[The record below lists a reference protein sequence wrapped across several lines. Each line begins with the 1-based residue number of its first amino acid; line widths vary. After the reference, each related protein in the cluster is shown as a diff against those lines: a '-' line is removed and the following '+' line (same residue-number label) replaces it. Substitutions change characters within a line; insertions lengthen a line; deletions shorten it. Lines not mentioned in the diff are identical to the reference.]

1 MRKKIII
8 KVTTFETQII
18 AKELKQKAEGDEFD
32 LFVIERNESVLS
44 DKDRRD
50 LIMTGYIGGSQV
62 VCINYEP
69 TQEEEEALCLEDRI
83 PLFDNEDERFSLL
96 ERTLFLVSNEPL
108 TRFQRLVVAG
118 SRGYIPALLDTGEF
132 YYRNEKEM
140 KKQIKNILK
149 GECIARGVSR
159 QALKDAEV
167 AVKNK
172 KVFNLHDGGTL
183 TVVRYPYKD
192 IGPVMDLLWG
202 SYEDLVIQNIE
213 TGAETVFTPRQRIEE
228 DLRLRYCYNET
239 WTTKR
244 PSSTKWKV
252 FCKEGGALK
261 AYECLTKKTKK

>member
-8 KVTTFETQII
+8 KVNSFETQII
-18 AKELKQKAEGDEFD
+18 TKALKQKQKNDEID
-32 LFVIERNESVLS
+32 LFVIERDESVLS
-44 DKDRRD
+44 DKDRQD

-62 VCINYEP
+62 ICINYTP
-69 TQEEEEALCLEDRI
+69 TEEEEEEALCLEDRI
-83 PLFDNEDERFSLL
+83 SLFDDDDERFSLL
-96 ERTLFLVSNEPL
+96 ERVWFLVSNEPL

-132 YYRNEKEM
+132 YYRDERTM
-140 KKQIKNILK
+140 QKQIRNVLR
-149 GECIARGVSR
+149 GECISRGISR
-159 QALKDAEV
+159 QALLEAEI

-172 KVFNLHDGGTL
+172 KVIDLYDGGTL
-183 TVVRYPYKD
+183 TVVKYPYKD

-202 SYEDLVIQNIE
+202 SYEDLIIQNTE
-213 TGAETVFTPRQRIEE
+213 TGAETVFTPRKRVEE
-228 DLRLRYCYNET
+228 DLRLRYCYGST

-261 AYECLTKKTKK
+261 MYESLTKKK

>member
-1 MRKKIII
+1 MRKKVII
-8 KVTTFETQII
+8 KVENFETQII
-18 AKELKQKAEGDEFD
+18 AKMLKQKADKDEFD
-32 LFVIERNESVLS
+32 LFIIERGENTLS
-44 DKDRRD
+44 DKARRD
-50 LIMTGYIGGSQV
+50 LMTGYIGGSQHIV
-62 VCINYEP
+62 INYTP
-69 TQEEEEALCLEDRI
+69 TEEEEESLCLEDRI
-83 PLFDNEDERFSLL
+83 SLFDSEDERFSLSD
-96 ERTLFLVSNEPL
+96 RVQFLISNEPL
-108 TRFQRLVVAG
+108 TKFQKLVAAG
-118 SRGYIPALLDTGEF
+118 SCGYIPAMREVGEF
-132 YYRNEKEM
+132 YYRNENEM
-140 KKQIKNILK
+140 KRQMKNVLR
-149 GECIARGVSR
+149 GECISRGVSR
-159 QALKDAEV
+159 QALLEAEI

-172 KVFNLHDGGTL
+172 KVFNLYDGGTL

>member
-18 AKELKQKAEGDEFD
+18 SEMLKKKAEKDEID
-32 LFVIERNESVLS
+32 LFIVERDENTLS
-44 DKDRRD
+44 DKNRRD
-50 LIMTGYIGGSQV
+50 IMTGYIGGSQD

-69 TQEEEEALCLEDRI
+69 TEEEEEALCLKDRI
-83 PLFDNEDERFSLL
+83 SLFDDDDERFSLL
-96 ERTLFLVSNEPL
+96 ERVWFLVSNEGL
-108 TRFQRLVVAG
+108 TAFQRLVAAG
-118 SRGYIPALLDTGEF
+118 SWGYIPAMREVGDF
-132 YYRNEKEM
+132 YYSHEKEA
-140 KKQIKNILK
+140 KRQIKNVLK

-172 KVFNLHDGGTL
+172 KVLNLYDGGTL

-192 IGPVMDLLWG
+192 IGPIMDLLWN

>member
-18 AKELKQKAEGDEFD
+18 SEMLKKKAEKDEID
-32 LFVIERNESVLS
+32 LFIIERGENTLS
-44 DKDRRD
+44 DKARRD
-50 LIMTGYIGGSQV
+50 LMTGYIGGSQHIV
-62 VCINYEP
+62 INYTP
-69 TQEEEEALCLEDRI
+69 TEEEEESLCLEDRI
-83 PLFDNEDERFSLL
+83 SLFDNDDERFSLL
-96 ERTLFLVSNEPL
+96 ERVLFLVSNDGP
-108 TRFQRLVVAG
+108 TVFQRLVAAG

-132 YYRNEKEM
+132 YYRNEKEA
-140 KKQIKNILK
+140 KRQIKNVLK
-149 GECIARGVSR
+149 GECIARGISR
-159 QALKDAEV
+159 QALLEAEL

-172 KVFNLHDGGTL
+172 KIFNLYDGGTL

>member
-8 KVTTFETQII
+8 KITNFETQII
-18 AKELKQKAEGDEFD
+18 ADLLKQKEKNDEID
-32 LFVIERNESVLS
+32 LFIIERDENALS
-44 DKDRRD
+44 DKIKRD
-50 LIMTGYIGGSQV
+50 FMTGYIGGSRHIV
-62 VCINYEP
+62 INYKP
-69 TQEEEEALCLEDRI
+69 TEEEEEALCLESRI
-83 PLFDNEDERFSLL
+83 SLFDDDERFSLL
-96 ERTLFLVSNEPL
+96 ERVLFLVSNDGP
-108 TRFQRLVVAG
+108 TVFQRLVAAG
-118 SRGYIPALLDTGEF
+118 SWGYIPAMREVGDF
-132 YYRNEKEM
+132 YYSNEKEA
-140 KKQIKNILK
+140 KRQIKNVLK
-149 GECIARGVSR
+149 GECIARGISR
-159 QALKDAEV
+159 QALLEAEL

-172 KVFNLHDGGTL
+172 KIFNLYDGGTL

>member
-8 KVTTFETQII
+8 KITSFETQII
-18 AKELKQKAEGDEFD
+18 AKALKQKAERDELD
-32 LFVIERNESVLS
+32 LFIVERDESTLS
-44 DKDRRD
+44 DKARRD
-50 LIMTGYIGGSQV
+50 IMTGYIGGSQD

-69 TQEEEEALCLEDRI
+69 TEEEEKSLCLEDRI
-83 PLFDNEDERFSLL
+83 SLFDDSNERFSLL
-96 ERTLFLVSNEPL
+96 ERTLFLISNEPP

-118 SRGYIPALLDTGEF
+118 SLGYIPAMLDTGEF
-132 YYRNEKEM
+132 YYYDNEKEM

-172 KVFNLHDGGTL
+172 KVLNLYDGGTL

-202 SYEDLVIQNIE
+202 SYEDLIIQNPE
-213 TGAETVFTPRQRIEE
+213 TGAEIVFTPRERIEQ
-228 DLRLRYCYNET
+228 DLKYRYCYNDT

-244 PSSTKWKV
+244 STSTKWKIY
-252 FCKEGGALK
+252 CKKGGVLE
-261 AYECLTKKTKK
+261 AYKPLIKKKK